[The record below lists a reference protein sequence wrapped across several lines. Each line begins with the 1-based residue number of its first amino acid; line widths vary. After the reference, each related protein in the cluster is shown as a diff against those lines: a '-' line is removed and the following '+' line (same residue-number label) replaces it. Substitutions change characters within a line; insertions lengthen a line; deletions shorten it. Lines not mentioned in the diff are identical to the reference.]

1 MTIQQLNSIWVDSDA
16 CPVPIKETLFKA
28 ALRTGIPLTLIAN
41 HSMRVPPGGHV
52 RFILVPKGYDVAD
65 HRLLSEVI
73 AGDLAVTQDIPLAAE
88 LIEKGV
94 EVVSPRGE
102 VLTPENIKSRLTMR
116 DFMET
121 MRASGIQSG
130 GPAVFSNRD
139 RQRFANVLDTFCH
152 RQRRR

>member
-1 MTIQQLNSIWVDSDA
+1 M
-16 CPVPIKETLFKA
+16 
-28 ALRTGIPLTLIAN
+28 
-41 HSMRVPPGGHV
+41 
-52 RFILVPKGYDVAD
+52 PKGYDVAD